1 MPRGTRCLRHD
12 PGRYGS
18 VRPARWAKLRRMNP
32 NYLDFEQP
40 IADLE
45 AKIQE
50 LRHASSGPAVN
61 IDAEVHA
68 LQEKLR
74 KRTATI
80 FRDLTPWQVSQLA
93 RHPSRPYTLDY
104 LRVICDEF
112 QELAG
117 DRAFADDNAIVGGL
131 ARIDGRPVMVIGHEK
146 GRDTKAKVRR
156 NFGMPKPEGYRKALR
171 LMQLAERFGLP
182 ILTFID
188 TAGAWPGIDAEER
201 GQSEAIARNL
211 LEMAELRIPVVCTVI
226 GEGGSGGALAIGVG
240 DSTIMLEY
248 STYSVISPEGC
259 ASILWKDA
267 GRAKDAAE
275 QLNLT
280 AGRLKDL
287 GLVDKVV
294 REPTGGAHRNPK
306 QMARRLK
313 AVLLNEL
320 DALERIP
327 VEQLL
332 QRRYERM
339 RGYGAYEAA

>member
-1 MPRGTRCLRHD
+1 
-12 PGRYGS
+12 
-18 VRPARWAKLRRMNP
+18 MNP

-45 AKIQE
+45 TKIQE
-50 LRHASSGPAVN
+50 LRQASNGPALN
-61 IDAEVHA
+61 IDKEVHA

-74 KRTATI
+74 KRTAAI
-80 FRDLTPWQVSQLA
+80 FRDLTPWQVSQLS
-93 RHPSRPYTLDY
+93 RHPQRPYTLDY

-146 GRDTKAKVRR
+146 GRDTKSKLKR

-171 LMQLAERFGLP
+171 LMQMAERFGLP

-188 TAGAWPGIDAEER
+188 TMGAWPGIDAEER

-211 LEMAELRIPVVCTVI
+211 LEMAELKVPIICTVI

-240 DSTIMLEY
+240 DCTIMLEY
-248 STYSVISPEGC
+248 STYSVITPEGC
-259 ASILWKDA
+259 ASILWRDA
-267 GRAKDAAE
+267 GKAKDAAE
-275 QLNLT
+275 QLGMT
-280 AGRLKDL
+280 AKRLKSL
-287 GLVDKVV
+287 GLIDKVM
-294 REPTGGAHRNPK
+294 REPAGGAHRNPV
-306 QMARRLK
+306 QMAKRLK

-320 DALERIP
+320 DRLETLAI
-327 VEQLL
+327 EDLL
-332 QRRYERM
+332 QRRYQRL
-339 RGYGAYEAA
+339 RGYGAYEAH